1 MQTVSAL
8 YTQILANGGWHECK
22 LEINGVAYGMDKIV
36 SMRTSSA
43 LFDGAVSVGNT
54 IAGTIDVSLIASSN
68 SVPTMAELRP
78 YVRAVNDSQQSE
90 WLPKGVYYIDT
101 REYDK
106 ETGVLYLSGMD
117 AMLKGEQDYMQYGDQ
132 GYWPRTDIA
141 ILYEI
146 SSRIGLDYY
155 TYEPYVLPDGITPVQ
170 YGVYELVDGEYVLS
184 QDQTVVSGKTYYK
197 KTLVR
202 GIDPRTLAIIT
213 NNYSIGYPG
222 IGEEAYT
229 VREVLGYIGS
239 MYAGN
244 WIINDQGL
252 LQLIVLGDIPS
263 ETFYLIN
270 EDGDRIT
277 LGGDRLVMT

>member
-1 MQTVSAL
+1 MQTVSST
-8 YTQILANGGWHECK
+8 YTSILANGGWHECK
-22 LEINGVAYGMDKIV
+22 LDINGTAYDMEKIV
-36 SMRTSSA
+36 SMQTSAA
-43 LFDGAVSVGNT
+43 LWDGAASVGNT

-68 SVPTMAELRP
+68 AVPTMAELRP

-106 ETGVLYLSGMD
+106 ETGILYLSGMD

-146 SSRIGLDYY
+146 SSRLGLDSY
-155 TYEPYVLPDGITPVQ
+155 TYEPWVPYEGEHIAG
-170 YGVYELVDGEYVLS
+170 YYYELIDGEYVLTE
-184 QDQTVVSGKTYYK
+184 DEYAVPGKTYYK
-197 KTLVR
+197 AISEP
-202 GIDPRTLAIIT
+202 GIDPRTLDIIT